1 MSRTKLIDFESAS
14 NPRHAT
20 ATTAA
25 GVSFERPNLVGLHAA
40 VFAALGKVAEDE
52 GDRDEL
58 ADGAAH
64 RFSLTISGDIDGHA
78 FGQTFAG
85 GLTVGHASN
94 RASSTGPNQDHLL
107 AYVLGKLNS
116 ATREKILR
124 DTAAE
129 FAAAGELPAVAD
141 ANITAARDFR
151 ASLRQKVTQHV
162 RGSVRVE
169 YAAIGETA
177 MRFTAAS

>member
-1 MSRTKLIDFESAS
+1 MSTTRLIDFETAS
-14 NPRHAT
+14 NPNAMAT
-20 ATTAA
+20 ATACKPVA
-25 GVSFERPNLVGLHAA
+25 ERPNLVGLRAA

-64 RFSLTISGDIDGHA
+64 RFSLTISGDIDGHG
-78 FGQTFAG
+78 FGQSFAG

-141 ANITAARDFR
+141 TDIAAARDFR
-151 ASLRQKVTQHV
+151 ASLRQKVSQYV

-169 YAAIGETA
+169 YAAVGETA
-177 MRFTAAS
+177 LRFSAAG

>member
-1 MSRTKLIDFESAS
+1 MSRTKLIDFEIAS
-14 NPRHAT
+14 NPPA
-20 ATTAA
+20 AAPAA
-25 GVSFERPNLVGLHAA
+25 GKPNLVGLRAA

-58 ADGAAH
+58 ADGSAH
-64 RFSLTISGDIDGHA
+64 RFSLTISGEIDGHG
-78 FGQTFAG
+78 FGQSFAG
-85 GLTVGHASN
+85 ALTVGHASQ

-129 FAAAGELPAVAD
+129 FAAAGNELPTVDEAE
-141 ANITAARDFR
+141 ISAARDFR
-151 ASLRQKVTQHV
+151 AGLRQKVSQQV

-169 YAAIGETA
+169 YAAVGDTA
-177 MRFTAAS
+177 LRISSAG